1 MNQTIENDRIESI
14 ISDHYSIVVKE
25 QYIQFGK
32 NILELFTDKQCLSGV
47 IHTLKYRVKSDTSL
61 RDKIRRKYDRV
72 HNGESLRDIITDFVG
87 VRVLVL
93 FSHQLETIH
102 NFINSNIGPNG
113 VQLFEAPK
121 AYTWDPEM
129 KSFFERL
136 GLICEAKDSLY
147 TSLHYVVKPNTQS
160 TLTCEIQ
167 VRTLYEEIWGEIDHM
182 INYPYLSTN
191 THCVEQLKV
200 LARLTTTG
208 SKLLDSIYKSH
219 INS

>member
-1 MNQTIENDRIESI
+1 MNQLIDNDRIDSI
-14 ISDHYSIVVKE
+14 IEDQYSIDVKE
-25 QYIQFGK
+25 RYIQFGK
-32 NILELFTDKQCLSGV
+32 NILALFTDKQCLSGI
-47 IHTLKYRVKSDTSL
+47 IHTLKYRVKSNSSL

-72 HNGESLRDIITDFVG
+72 QNGESLRDIITDFVG

-102 NFINSNIGPNG
+102 NFIYSNIGPDG
-113 VQLFEAPK
+113 VQLYEDPK

-129 KSFFERL
+129 KSFLEGL
-136 GLICEAKDSLY
+136 GIKCESKDSLY

-160 TLTCEIQ
+160 NLTCEIQ
-167 VRTLYEEIWGEIDHM
+167 VRTLYEEIWGEVDHL
-182 INYPYLSTN
+182 INYPRPSKN

-208 SKLLDSIYKSH
+208 SRLLDSIHKSH
-219 INS
+219 TSK